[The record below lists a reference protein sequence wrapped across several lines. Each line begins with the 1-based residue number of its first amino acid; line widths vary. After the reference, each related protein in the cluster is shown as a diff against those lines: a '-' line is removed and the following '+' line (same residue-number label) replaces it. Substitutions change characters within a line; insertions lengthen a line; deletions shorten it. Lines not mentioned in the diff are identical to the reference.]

1 MMMAFNVLVVAI
13 TIFLVAI
20 NSVNKV
26 SAEAINGYTWRWAK
40 KYGSASDDRCY
51 GTASHT
57 DGSGFYVGSFSST
70 ATYESANVL
79 TSAGAADG

>member
-1 MMMAFNVLVVAI
+1 MMMANFVLVVLAV
-13 TIFLVAI
+13 LVLSI

-57 DGSGFYVGSFSST
+57 DGSGFFVGSFSST